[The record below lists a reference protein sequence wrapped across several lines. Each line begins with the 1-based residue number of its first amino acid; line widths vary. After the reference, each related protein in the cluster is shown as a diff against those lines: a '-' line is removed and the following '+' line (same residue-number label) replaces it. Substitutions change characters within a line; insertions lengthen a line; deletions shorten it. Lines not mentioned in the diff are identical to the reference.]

1 MKLITLR
8 DIAIILLI
16 LIPSI
21 ILLMI
26 NFKDDGTYAEISC
39 DGKVVKTVPLS
50 EDAEFSVNDIKFSVK
65 ENSVC
70 VISSPCPDKICVKTG
85 AIKRNG
91 ETIICLPEKV
101 SVRVVSEDKVSAD
114 IVVG

>member
-1 MKLITLR
+1 MKLITIR

-26 NFKDDGTYAEISC
+26 NFKDDGTYAEISY

-50 EDAEFSVNDIKFSVK
+50 EDAEFSIGKDNKKRRND
-65 ENSVC
+65 N
-70 VISSPCPDKICVKTG
+70 
-85 AIKRNG
+85 
-91 ETIICLPEKV
+91 LPSRKGFCKG
-101 SVRVVSEDKVSAD
+101 SFRR
-114 IVVG
+114 

>member
-1 MKLITLR
+1 MKLITIR

-16 LIPSI
+16 LIPSV

-26 NFKDDGTYAEISC
+26 NFKDDGTYAEISY
-39 DGKVVKTVPLS
+39 DGNVVKTVPLS

-101 SVRVVSEDKVSAD
+101 SVKVVSEDKVSAD

>member
-8 DIAIILLI
+8 DLAIILSI
-16 LIPSI
+16 LIISI
-21 ILLMI
+21 IFLAI
-26 NFKDDGTYAEISC
+26 NFRDNGTYAEISC

-101 SVRVVSEDKVSAD
+101 SVRIISDDKVSAD
-114 IVVG
+114 IIVG

>member
-8 DIAIILLI
+8 DLAIILSI
-16 LIPSI
+16 LIISVI
-21 ILLMI
+21 FLAI
-26 NFKDDGTYAEISC
+26 NFRDNGTYAEISY
-39 DGKVVKTVPLS
+39 DGKVVKTVSLS
-50 EDAEFSVNDIKFSVK
+50 EDSEFSVNDIKFSVK

-70 VISSPCPDKICVKTG
+70 VVSSPCPDKICVKTG

-101 SVRVVSEDKVSAD
+101 SVRIISDDKVSAD
-114 IVVG
+114 IIVG